1 MKKVFFTLVFTGFL
15 FSAIAQEVPQVGDEL
30 IVKAPKHQN
39 YDNIDFPKRNILTKR
54 TKVAN
59 YKSVYDKTVVIDKVI
74 TDDDGNNYVML
85 KTKDG
90 SKFFGIKSSIK
101 ANYNKAIEAGELVSF
116 N

>member
-1 MKKVFFTLVFTGFL
+1 MKKVVFTLLFMGFI
-15 FSAIAQEVPQVGDEL
+15 FSVTAQEMPQVGEEL
-30 IVKAPKHQN
+30 VIKAPKQTN
-39 YDNIDFPKRNILTKR
+39 YHYIDFPKRNILTKR

-59 YKSVYDKTVVIDKVI
+59 YKSVYNKTVVIDKVM
-74 TDDDGNNYVML
+74 TDDNGNNYVML